1 MKTRS
6 STLKWIMFICI
17 GIVILAL
24 VGLSIWDSTERSKEV
39 QQIELKLGFE
49 IKVLDRQSHGTLRAA
64 TRTYLVKPLDDDKE
78 SDLEYLL
85 YLNEE
90 DKIEQWAMVKNGK
103 VIRPIKTEDK

>member
-1 MKTRS
+1 MKIRRGTI
-6 STLKWIMFICI
+6 KWITFIGI
-17 GIVILAL
+17 GIVLLTL

-64 TRTYLVKPLDDDKE
+64 TRTYLVKPLNDDDKE
-78 SDLEYLL
+78 SNIEYLL

-103 VIRPIKTEDK
+103 V

>member
-6 STLKWIMFICI
+6 STLKWIMFIGL
-17 GIVILAL
+17 GIVLLAL
-24 VGLSIWDSTERSKEV
+24 VGLSIWDSNERSKEV

-103 VIRPIKTEDK
+103 VIRPINTEDK

>member
-1 MKTRS
+1 MKVRRG
-6 STLKWIMFICI
+6 TLKWIMFIGI
-17 GIVILAL
+17 GIVLLAL

-64 TRTYLVKPLDDDKE
+64 TRTYLVKPLDDKE
-78 SDLEYLL
+78 NDIEYLL

-90 DKIEQWAMVKNGK
+90 DKIEQWVMVKNGK
-103 VIRPIKTEDK
+103 TIRPYSTEDE